1 MTNTIEIHNKAET
14 FRQAICDC
22 KVTDHNGKPKSL
34 LEGIA
39 DLVQLFNAIKSNS
52 SFAGLIGNGGS
63 ASVASHTAIDMINVV
78 GVAALTFHEA
88 AMITCQA
95 NDYGY
100 EMSFANSV
108 KKFLKREDCLIAIS
122 SSGQSKNIVSA
133 SKMALEQGV
142 KLVTFSGFSDTNPL
156 RKLGYLNFW
165 INQQDYGIVE
175 MAHQF
180 LLHNATDHFLKTN
193 K

>member
-1 MTNTIEIHNKAET
+1 MTNTLEIQNRAET

-22 KVTDHNGKPKSL
+22 KVTDNNGKPKDL
-34 LEGIA
+34 LEGIN

-52 SFAGLIGNGGS
+52 SIAGLIGNGGS
-63 ASVASHTAIDMINVV
+63 ASVAIDMINVV
-78 GVAALTFHEA
+78 GIAALTFHEA

-95 NDYGY
+95 NDFGY

-108 KKFLKREDCLIAIS
+108 KKILKKEDCLIAIS
-122 SSGQSKNIVSA
+122 SSGQSKNIINA
-133 SKMALEQGV
+133 SKVALEKGA
-142 KLVTFSGFSDTNPL
+142 KLVTFSGFSETNPL

-165 INQQDYGIVE
+165 INQQDYGLIE
-175 MAHQF
+175 IAHQF